1 MSTIRTQAPL
11 VLLLASGLV
20 LILAGLTTLPIL
32 SVLENELNSWGI
44 ILANFTVFIGAVS
57 VLMFSASRIRK
68 RSDDWQYEIGTIGF
82 FIIFM
87 IVGLIQGTG
96 DDFYLNMYNNI
107 IRPIGIGFAGL
118 QGILLVSGFYTGFR
132 IRSTDSLLLFLTAI
146 IHLLH
151 SAPIGEAI
159 WWGFGPLGAW
169 VNEVFVTAATRVVV
183 MTAGIG
189 AVILGFRTLFGF
201 ERKVTVGG
209 ED

>member
-1 MSTIRTQAPL
+1 MSNIRTQGP
-11 VLLLASGLV
+11 VILLLICGSV
-20 LILAGLTTLPIL
+20 LILAGLSSLPIL

-44 ILANFTVFIGAVS
+44 ILTNFTVFIGAVS
-57 VLMFSASRIRK
+57 VIMFSASRIRK
-68 RSDDWQYEIGTIGF
+68 KSDDWQYELCTIGF
-82 FIIFM
+82 FIIFLV
-87 IVGLIQGTG
+87 VGLAQGTG
-96 DDFYLNMYNNI
+96 ADFYLNMYNSI
-107 IRPIGIGFAGL
+107 ILPIGIAFAGL
-118 QGILLVSGFYTGFR
+118 QGILLVSGFYTGFKV
-132 IRSTDSLLLFLTAI
+132 RSFDSLLLFLTAI
-146 IHLLH
+146 IHLLA

-189 AVILGFRTLFGF
+189 AIILGFRTLFGF